1 MNRIEIWDSFVSLFI
16 LPFFSV
22 LPERGDMEMTIG
34 MRIRECRLALGMTQE
49 ELADVLQMK
58 KITLS
63 AYENDRIDLK
73 VSILKEIA
81 VGLGTTVAYLIDGEE
96 NEFGLE
102 VMQVARLLQ
111 GIENEQLRKAAME
124 QVKVLAAYERRSN

>member
-1 MNRIEIWDSFVSLFI
+1 MSLFI

-22 LPERGDMEMTIG
+22 LPERGDMEKTIG
-34 MRIRECRLALGMTQE
+34 MRIKECRLALGMTQE

-58 KITLS
+58 KVTLS
-63 AYENDRIDLK
+63 AYENDRIDIK

-81 VGLGTTVAYLIDGEE
+81 VGLGTTVAYLVDGEE
-96 NEFGLE
+96 SEFSLE

-111 GIENEQLRKAAME
+111 GIENEQLRKAALE
-124 QVKVLAAYERRSN
+124 QVKVLAGVKL